1 MTDRAT
7 PNLPA
12 RDFDETAQFY
22 EALGFRLTGEKD
34 EDELVMS
41 LPL

>member
-1 MTDRAT
+1 MD
-7 PNLPA
+7 LPHSA
-12 RDFDETAQFY
+12 VAFY